1 MFLNK
6 TPLCGNLTI
15 MHKPVVAIIGRPN
28 VGKST
33 LFNRIVGRPIAIVED
48 IPGVTRD
55 RNYANASWLD
65 KEFVLIDTG
74 GFEPAATDNILQLV
88 KKQTEMAISEADV
101 IIFLMDGKEGLSPI
115 DEEIGAYLRRIEKPV
130 IYAVNK
136 IDSLKREALLPE
148 FYSLGVEKI
157 VPVSAEH
164 GLGIDDL
171 LDEACGYISKTE
183 KGIKDEADAAIP
195 KVAIVGRPNVGKST
209 LVNTLI
215 GKDRMIIS
223 EVPGTTRDSIDTIV
237 RYNKKDYLLI
247 DTAGI
252 RKKAKIAED
261 VEWYSTLRSFRSI
274 DRCDIAIL
282 IIDGFEGITDQDL
295 KIAGYIRDAGKGCI
309 VAVNKWDKVEK
320 DAKTADLYTKAIN
333 RRLHFMN
340 YAPIV
345 YLSAQTKQ
353 RVAKIYP
360 LIDEVLS
367 EYSKRITT
375 GDINRVFESIKISHA
390 HPMYRGREVKFFY
403 ITQVSIKP
411 PAFVIFCNYPEAVSE
426 DYLRYIENRLRE
438 AFVFKGT
445 TIKIFLRKKR

>member
-1 MFLNK
+1 MNK
-6 TPLCGNLTI
+6 NPLYGNLTH
-15 MHKPVVAIIGRPN
+15 MSKPVIAIIGRPN

-74 GFEPAATDNILQLV
+74 GFEPAAADNIFQLV
-88 KKQTEMAISEADV
+88 KRQAEIAISEADV
-101 IIFLMDGKEGLSPI
+101 IIFLMDGREGLSPI
-115 DEEIGAYLRRIEKPV
+115 DEEITVYLRKIEKPV

-164 GLGIDDL
+164 GLGIGDL
-171 LDEACGYISKTE
+171 LDEACGYIPKTE
-183 KGIKDEADAAIP
+183 KEVEEEAAIAIP

-209 LVNTLI
+209 LVNTLF
-215 GKDRMIIS
+215 GKERMITS
-223 EVPGTTRDSIDTIV
+223 ETPGTTRDSIDALV

-261 VEWYSTLRSFRSI
+261 LEWYSTLRSFRSI

-320 DAKTADLYTKAIN
+320 DTKTADLYTKAIN
-333 RRLHFMN
+333 KKLHFMN
-340 YAPIV
+340 YAPII
-345 YLSAQTKQ
+345 YISAQTKQ

-375 GDINRVFESIKISHA
+375 GDLNRAFESIKASHT

-403 ITQVSIKP
+403 ITQVSIRP